1 MQSTEETKEKVMQF
15 LEWIEEDPTQW
26 EEVLGQR
33 SVDLITPMKTMDEY
47 MLKSMLILAW
57 CRYLSRPRSNGSS
70 KIFWLI

>member
-1 MQSTEETKEKVMQF
+1 MQSTEETKEKVMRF

-47 MLKSMLILAW
+47 ML
-57 CRYLSRPRSNGSS
+57 
-70 KIFWLI
+70 